1 MIVELTMIFLDVVSC
16 QSGAA
21 IKACKKKKKLEKRS
35 KYKALIINF
44 YVAIIA

>member
-21 IKACKKKKKLEKRS
+21 IKACKKKKLEKRS